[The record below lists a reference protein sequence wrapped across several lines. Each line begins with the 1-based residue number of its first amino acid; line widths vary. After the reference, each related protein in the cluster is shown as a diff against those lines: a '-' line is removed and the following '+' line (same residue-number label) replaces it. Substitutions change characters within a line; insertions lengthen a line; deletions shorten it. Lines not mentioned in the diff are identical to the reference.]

1 MKKQF
6 ETREA
11 LLQDALD
18 YYWGK
23 PQHRCM
29 VEGTSH
35 QCSYIP
41 SKTSEGCAIGRLV
54 ELEVAKSLQ
63 ESNASIHISTQFN
76 KLPDWLKALGYNFLT
91 RIQEMHDGKDFVN
104 KDKTN
109 LIRLL
114 ESHVDFSQ
122 IKFPE

>member
-23 PQHRCM
+23 PERRCLM
-29 VEGTSH
+29 KGSEIF
-35 QCSYIP
+35 CSYIP
-41 SKTSEGCAIGRLV
+41 SETSEGCAIGRLV
-54 ELEVAKSLQ
+54 ELDVAEKLQKTNHSINGSLFVLLPEWLQAMGMDFLYALQKCHDKGFFKDKDKDRIKSL
-63 ESNASIHISTQFN
+63 
-76 KLPDWLKALGYNFLT
+76 LGGYL
-91 RIQEMHDGKDFVN
+91 DLSK
-104 KDKTN
+104 
-109 LIRLL
+109 
-114 ESHVDFSQ
+114 

>member
-23 PQHRCM
+23 PERQCLVKGYDTM
-29 VEGTSH
+29 
-35 QCSYIP
+35 CSYTP
-41 SKTSEGCAIGRLV
+41 SETSEGCAIGRLV
-54 ELEVAKSLQ
+54 ELDVAEKLQ
-63 ESNASIHISTQFN
+63 ETNSTINGSLFPL
-76 KLPDWLKALGYNFLT
+76 LPEWLQAMGHNFLYALQT
-91 RIQEMHDGKDFVN
+91 CHDKGHFKHKAEETIRRYLGVYVN
-104 KDKTN
+104 
-109 LIRLL
+109 
-114 ESHVDFSQ
+114 FSQ

>member
-23 PQHRCM
+23 PK
-29 VEGTSH
+29 H
-35 QCSYIP
+35 QCLMKGSEMLCSYTP
-41 SKTSEGCAIGRLV
+41 SETSEGCAIGRLV
-54 ELEVAKSLQ
+54 ELDVAEKLQ
-63 ESNASIHISTQFN
+63 EINHAINEHLFGL
-76 KLPDWLKALGYNFLT
+76 LPEWLQAMGMNFLYAL
-91 RIQEMHDGKDFVN
+91 QKCHDKGFFVN
-104 KDKTN
+104 KDKDR
-109 LIRLL
+109 IKHRLCEYL
-114 ESHVDFSQ
+114 DLSK

>member
-23 PQHRCM
+23 PERQCLM
-29 VEGTSH
+29 KGSDIL
-35 QCSYIP
+35 CSYTP
-41 SKTSEGCAIGRLV
+41 SETSEGCAIGRLV
-54 ELEVAKSLQ
+54 ELDVAEKLQ
-63 ESNASIHISTQFN
+63 ETNSSINDILFPL
-76 KLPDWLKALGYNFLT
+76 LPEWLQAMGHNFLYAL
-91 RIQEMHDGKDFVN
+91 QKCHDKGLF
-104 KDKTN
+104 KDKDKETIEN
-109 LIRLL
+109 RLGGY
-114 ESHVDFSQ
+114 VDFSQ